1 MAKPKTGTLSAATL
15 EPVKAIPALEKL
27 IAEGEQLRSE
37 GWTSPKRQQFA
48 TTGEGLLLAGLG
60 SGHPAIQI
68 FRGAQCGSYGPGDTE
83 TWLMQQANG
92 QLDNMI
98 AVLRSVVDQLRW
110 QLPDP
115 TEVFLTA
122 GSTHDAYVEIRN
134 IVQRASSELVIV
146 DSYVDHTLWPFLK
159 NVPGTAKLRILTMN
173 MKGDFVLEAKK
184 FANQHGNVVEIRQTS
199 NYHDRF
205 ILVDGK
211 QCWHLGAS
219 IKDAGSKA
227 FAMSEILSSNI
238 RSTIQTDVEATWNA
252 GTVVSI

>member
-1 MAKPKTGTLSAATL
+1 
-15 EPVKAIPALEKL
+15 
-27 IAEGEQLRSE
+27 
-37 GWTSPKRQQFA
+37 
-48 TTGEGLLLAGLG
+48 
-60 SGHPAIQI
+60 
-68 FRGAQCGSYGPGDTE
+68 
-83 TWLMQQANG
+83 
-92 QLDNMI
+92 
-98 AVLRSVVDQLRW
+98 
-110 QLPDP
+110 
-115 TEVFLTA
+115 
-122 GSTHDAYVEIRN
+122 
-134 IVQRASSELVIV
+134 
-146 DSYVDHTLWPFLK
+146 
-159 NVPGTAKLRILTMN
+159 MN